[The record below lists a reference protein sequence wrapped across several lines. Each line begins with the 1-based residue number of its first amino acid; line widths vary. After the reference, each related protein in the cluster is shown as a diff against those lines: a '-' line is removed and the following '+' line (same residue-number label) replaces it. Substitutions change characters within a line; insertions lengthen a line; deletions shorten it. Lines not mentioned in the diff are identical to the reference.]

1 MRLFMAAD
9 TDKSGQIDYTEFIAA
24 TLDAEIFM
32 RIDHLR
38 TAFDMLDIDK
48 SGKLDIYEICQLLGE
63 QGM

>member
-1 MRLFMAAD
+1 MKILVGAD

-32 RIDHLR
+32 RIEYLR

-48 SGKLDIYEICQLLGE
+48 SGKLDIHEICHLLGE
-63 QGM
+63 QGK